1 MYQIELN
8 WFGLLGEE
16 ETLSLCPVLKQ
27 THWNPIDSLLFADPW
42 PLSYLRTKWDAYK
55 ALKYIWCLNGKLVR
69 FEHRD
74 PMDHISNN
82 SHCVCLDRI
91 SLVALISSDH
101 QEELWYCIYSGRVG
115 DSSEK
120 PPPIIL
126 LFCLRFM
133 AYTGQTCGTAQSP
146 HKLCEKIVHH
156 LRCNTSLETLN
167 INRTSR

>member
-1 MYQIELN
+1 MPCFKADTLKSN
-8 WFGLLGEE
+8 WFAVVCRPMTAFIFKNKVRCIQGFKIYIYFLL
-16 ETLSLCPVLKQ
+16 LWS
-27 THWNPIDSLLFADPW
+27 
-42 PLSYLRTKWDAYK
+42 
-55 ALKYIWCLNGKLVR
+55 CLNGKLVR

-115 DSSEK
+115 NSSEK